1 MIIHIILL
9 GKLNNIKPLN
19 LIINRCIWNILVIKK
34 MGNYKY

>member
-19 LIINRCIWNILVIKK
+19 LIINRFIWNILVI
-34 MGNYKY
+34 